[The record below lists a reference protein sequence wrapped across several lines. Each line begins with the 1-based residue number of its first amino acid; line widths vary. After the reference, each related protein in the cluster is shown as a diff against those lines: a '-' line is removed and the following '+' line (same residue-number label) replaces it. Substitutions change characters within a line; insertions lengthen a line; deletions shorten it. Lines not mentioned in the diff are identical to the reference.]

1 MYKIFRSH
9 KISLI
14 LTLVASTVGCTAID
28 KNIRSIAQNEITVP
42 TAQTNSNNTN
52 LNYISQVVEQ
62 VGPAVV
68 RIDSTRTVELSP
80 SQERILERYFGG
92 EVPTQGRARRGVGS
106 GFITSPDGQIFTNAH
121 VVANANQV
129 SVLLTDGRRLQ
140 GKVLGVDRV
149 TDVAVVKIDATD
161 LPVARL
167 ANSDNLVSGEP
178 AIAIG
183 NPLGLDNTVTQGIIS
198 ATERSI
204 SGFGAPT
211 ERLEYIQTDAA
222 INPGNSGG
230 PLLNTQGE
238 VVGMNTAIIQGAQGI
253 GFAIPINTAQRIAEQ
268 LIAKG
273 RVDHAYIGIQM
284 AELTPELR
292 EKLNRSDI
300 NLQINQD
307 KGVIILGVNSNSPA
321 ARSGLRPGDVIERIN
336 NTAVE
341 NVRQI
346 QQQVENAGVG
356 NTLQMSIVRNGSI
369 QTINV
374 RAEALPQKEPS

>member
-1 MYKIFRSH
+1 MYKIFKPS
-9 KISLI
+9 KIYLI
-14 LTLVASTVGCTAID
+14 LLLIASTVGCTPI
-28 KNIRSIAQNEITVP
+28 NRNTQSITQNQIEVP
-42 TAQTNSNNTN
+42 TSQTTPNNRN
-52 LNYISQVVEQ
+52 LNFIAQVVEQ

-92 EVPTQGRARRGVGS
+92 EVPTQGRVRRGVGS
-106 GFITSPDGQIFTNAH
+106 GFIISPDGQIFTNAH

-149 TDVAVVKIDATD
+149 TDVAVVKINATD
-161 LPVARL
+161 LPVIRF
-167 ANSDNLVSGEP
+167 ANSDNLIPGEP

-211 ERLEYIQTDAA
+211 ERLEFIQTDAA

-230 PLLNTQGE
+230 PLLNSQGE
-238 VVGMNTAIIQGAQGI
+238 VVGINTAIIQGAQGI
-253 GFAIPINTAQRIAEQ
+253 GFSIPINTARRIGEQ
-268 LIAKG
+268 LITKG
-273 RVDHAYIGIQM
+273 RVEHPYIGVQM

-292 EKLNRSDI
+292 DKINRSDI

-307 KGVIILGVNSNSPA
+307 KGVIILGVARNSPA
-321 ARSGLRPGDVIERIN
+321 ARVGLRPGDVIESIN
-336 NTAVE
+336 NVAVE

-356 NTLQMSIVRNGSI
+356 NTLPMSILRNGSR

-374 RAEALPQKEPS
+374 RAEALPQREPS